1 MSLVTLEVEIDHGRI
16 ISRGSEPLPE
26 KASGLLTLLP
36 NPTADDSTSRRT
48 AVREFLEKWTGA
60 FTLPEGPTDDP
71 RLARLIAK
79 HVK

>member
-16 ISRGSEPLPE
+16 TPRGSEPLPD

-36 NPTADDSTSRRT
+36 DSADTSRR
-48 AVREFLEKWTGA
+48 ASVREFLEKWTGA
-60 FTLPEGPTDDP
+60 FTLPDEPTDDP